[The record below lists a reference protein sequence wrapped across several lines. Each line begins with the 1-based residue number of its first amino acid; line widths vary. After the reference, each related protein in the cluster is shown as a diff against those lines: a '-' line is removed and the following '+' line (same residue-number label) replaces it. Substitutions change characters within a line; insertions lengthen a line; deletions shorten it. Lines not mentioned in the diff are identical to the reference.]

1 MNKRNTVQK
10 EIVFDV
16 FNSMKNHPSATMVYD
31 AVHEKYPSISRATVF
46 RLLAEAAKEGSVY
59 RIKLTEADD
68 RFDFTLKKHYHIVCR
83 ECGAVADVETEFDGT
98 ALVEQTKGYE
108 NFLVE
113 DCHLEF
119 AGICEGCRAKANKI

>member
-10 EIVFDV
+10 EIVFEV
-16 FNSMKNHPSATMVYD
+16 FDGMKNHPSATMVYE

-68 RFDFTLKKHYHIVCR
+68 RFDFTIKKHYHIVCR
-83 ECGAVADVETEFDGT
+83 ECGAVADVETDFDGSL
-98 ALVEQTKGYE
+98 LVEKTKGYE

-119 AGICEGCRAKANKI
+119 GGICERCREKNKY

>member
-1 MNKRNTVQK
+1 MNKRNTLQK
-10 EIVFDV
+10 EIVFEV
-16 FNSMKNHPSATMVYD
+16 FDEMKNHPSATMVYE

-46 RLLAEAAKEGSVY
+46 RLLAEAAKEGNVY

-68 RFDFTLKKHYHIVCR
+68 RFDFTVRKHYHIVCR
-83 ECGAVADVETEFDGT
+83 ECGAVADVDTDFDGE
-98 ALVEQTKGYE
+98 ALARQAKGYE

-119 AGICEGCRAKANKI
+119 AGVCERCQAKNKN